1 MYGFYDP
8 TYLVLIPAIIFT
20 MWAQTK
26 LKASYAKYRQLPNRR
41 QVTGAEA
48 ARYLLDRNGLSNIR
62 IERSQG
68 VLSDHFDP
76 KNQVIRLSPDIHDGT
91 SIASV
96 SVAAH
101 ETGHAMQYGNNYAPL
116 KFRNALAQP
125 VSLISMASWPLLLV
139 GIMLI
144 AMGSYDSGNL
154 IFNIGV
160 FAFAAVVLFHGV
172 TLPVELD
179 ASRRAVKELEAT
191 GLIYEDEVPGA
202 RKMLTA
208 AAMTYVAALATA
220 LLQLI
225 RILLIRGNRS

>member
-26 LKASYAKYRQLPNRR
+26 LQSNYAKYRQIPT
-41 QVTGAEA
+41 QGGKTGAQV
-48 ARYLLDRNGLSNIR
+48 ARELLD
-62 IERSQG
+62 SQG
-68 VLSDHFDP
+68 LTDIAVERVDGTLSDHFDP
-76 KNQVIRLSPDIHDGT
+76 SKKVIRLSPDIHDGT

-101 ETGHAMQYGNNYAPL
+101 ETGHAMQYGTQYFPL
-116 KFRNALAQP
+116 RFRNALARP
-125 VSLISMASWPLLLV
+125 VSLVSMASWPLLII

-144 AMGSYDSGNL
+144 AAGELSSGNL

-160 FAFAAVVLFHGV
+160 VTFALVVVFHGV

-179 ASRRAVKELEAT
+179 ASNRAVRELKAQGYVTEA
-191 GLIYEDEVPGA
+191 EAPGA

-220 LLQLI
+220 LLNLV
-225 RILLIRGNRS
+225 RILLIRGNRR

>member
-8 TYLVLIPAIIFT
+8 TYLVLIPAILFT
-20 MWAQTK
+20 MWAQAK
-26 LKASYAKYRQLPNRR
+26 LKSSYARYRQLPNRR
-41 QVTGAEA
+41 HVTGAEA

-62 IERSQG
+62 VERVQG
-68 VLSDHFDP
+68 TLSDHFDP

-101 ETGHAMQYGNNYAPL
+101 ETGHAMQYGTNYAPL
-116 KFRNALAQP
+116 AFRNALARP
-125 VSLISMASWPLLLV
+125 VSVVSMASWPLLLI

-144 AMGSYDSGNL
+144 AAGSYDSGNL
-154 IFNIGV
+154 LFNIGV
-160 FAFAAVVLFHGV
+160 IAFAAVVLFHGV

-191 GLIYEDEVPGA
+191 GLIYEEEVPCA

-225 RILLIRGNRS
+225 RILLIRGDRR